1 MNWSGLLNWV
11 LSGLGAFIMGAMTVN
26 MFEPDMPL
34 ESKLAAGFAAGL
46 SAMVNHFR
54 NNPFKLGGKVVLA
67 WIVAPSLLV
76 LTGCSGS
83 MNPKVCLDT
92 SLLPQIPG
100 VQYPTKDKNAP
111 TQRCGGFILGVST
124 GDQNPQTVG
133 AMRN

>member
-1 MNWSGLLNWV
+1 MNWKGILNWLIGGV
-11 LSGLGAFIMGAMTVN
+11 AAFLSGFIAAP
-26 MFEPDMPL
+26 MFEPDMPI
-34 ESKLAAGFAAGL
+34 EARLAAGIAAGL
-46 SAMVNHFR
+46 SAMVQHLR
-54 NNPFKLGGKVVLA
+54 NNPFKLDGKAVLA